1 MQLTNAAHLSRL
13 GPPALAFA
21 LALIGLLVMP
31 VPTHAAARQPEA
43 MASAG
48 WHGRA
53 IENPR
58 PRLRVVDVQW
68 PKGWSAGPVGFR
80 SGYTRPGGSE
90 RVREVQRRL
99 MNLGYRPGP
108 VDGLFGPRTRA
119 ATQWFQFK
127 HGLPTNGSVNRS
139 TLAVLTARSDHKP
152 LPTKPRERS
161 TDTDTD
167 TTTPRDTTVPAL
179 APPPAPA
186 PVQAPAQAPADGNS
200 DRIAL
205 ALLLLVLALG
215 LGIITGLLG
224 PELMRAIR
232 APEPPTPRTETP
244 PPAPVPPSS
253 SPALSTA
260 TALTP
265 APAPRR
271 PKPAPRPA
279 PAVLGYAVVESNG
292 HEADSATATL
302 ALRCARE
309 GWSLIEVI
317 HDGKQPGQ
325 RLAERPGLGY
335 ALRQIRSG
343 VAAGLVVA
351 RMSDFTVRITDLA
364 TLLRW
369 LGEANA
375 FLGAADHELDTS
387 TRAGQATARAVID
400 LGGWERRLI
409 SERTRQD
416 LAYGRFTPGN
426 RHPRGELN
434 REIAAMHERGISM
447 RAIADALNL
456 ADIAT
461 PAGRRRWQTT
471 DVRAVAEEALG
482 T

>member
-1 MQLTNAAHLSRL
+1 MQLINAAHLSRL

-21 LALIGLLVMP
+21 LVLIGLLVMP
-31 VPTHAAARQPEA
+31 VPTHAARQPEA

-53 IENPR
+53 IQNPR

-90 RVREVQRRL
+90 RVRDVQRRL
-99 MNLGYRPGP
+99 VKLGYRPGP

-127 HGLPTNGSVNRS
+127 HGLPTNGRVNRS

-152 LPTKPRERS
+152 LPTKPRGS
-161 TDTDTD
+161 TDTTPATD
-167 TTTPRDTTVPAL
+167 TTAPAL
-179 APPPAPA
+179 APPPASA
-186 PVQAPAQAPADGNS
+186 PVQVPADGNS
-200 DRIAL
+200 DGIAL

-224 PELMRAIR
+224 PDLLRAMRA
-232 APEPPTPRTETP
+232 PKPPAPRTETP
-244 PPAPVPPSS
+244 PRAPGPPS
-253 SPALSTA
+253 SPALSSA

-271 PKPAPRPA
+271 PRPAPRPA
-279 PAVLGYAVVESNG
+279 PRVLGYAVVDLNGEEAES
-292 HEADSATATL
+292 ASAAL
-302 ALRCARE
+302 ALRCARQ
-309 GWSLIEVI
+309 GWSLLEVI
-317 HDGKQPGQ
+317 HDGKQPGH
-325 RLAERPGLGY
+325 RLAQRPGLGY

-343 VAAGLVVA
+343 VATGLVVA
-351 RMSDFTVRITDLA
+351 RMRDFTIRITDLA
-364 TLLRW
+364 TLLRR
-369 LGEANA
+369 LDEANA

-387 TRAGQATARAVID
+387 TRAGQATARAVIE
-400 LGGWERRLI
+400 LGRWERRLI
-409 SERTRQD
+409 GERTRQD
-416 LAYGRFTPGN
+416 LANGRFTPGK
-426 RHPRGELN
+426 RPSRGELN
-434 REIAAMHERGISM
+434 REIAAMLERGISR

-461 PAGRRRWQTT
+461 PAGQRRWQTT
-471 DVRAVAEEALG
+471 DVRAVTEEALS

>member
-1 MQLTNAAHLSRL
+1 MQLINAAHLSRL

-21 LALIGLLVMP
+21 LVVIGLLVMP
-31 VPTHAAARQPEA
+31 VPTHAARQPEA

-48 WHGRA
+48 WQGRA
-53 IENPR
+53 IQNPR

-99 MNLGYRPGP
+99 VKLGYRPGP

-119 ATQWFQFK
+119 ATQWFQYK
-127 HGLPTNGSVNRS
+127 HGLPTNGRVNRS
-139 TLAVLTARSDHKP
+139 TLAVLAARSEGKP

-161 TDTDTD
+161 TDTTPPPE
-167 TTTPRDTTVPAL
+167 TTAAVL
-179 APPPAPA
+179 APPPATA
-186 PVQAPAQAPADGNS
+186 PVQAPAQVTADGNS

-224 PELMRAIR
+224 PELLRATR
-232 APEPPTPRTETP
+232 APAPPAPRTETP
-244 PPAPVPPSS
+244 PPAPVPPPS
-253 SPALSTA
+253 SPALSSA

-271 PKPAPRPA
+271 PRPAPRPA

-292 HEADSATATL
+292 HEADSATAAL
-302 ALRCARE
+302 ALRCARQ
-309 GWSLIEVI
+309 GWSLLEVI
-317 HDGKQPGQ
+317 HDGKQPGH

-343 VAAGLVVA
+343 AASGLVVA
-351 RMSDFTVRITDLA
+351 RMQDFTIRITDLA

-369 LGEANA
+369 LDEANA

-416 LAYGRFTPGN
+416 LAYGRFTPG
-426 RHPRGELN
+426 RQHPRGELN
-434 REIAAMHERGISM
+434 REIAAMHERGISL

-471 DVRAVAEEALG
+471 DVRAVTEEALS

>member
-1 MQLTNAAHLSRL
+1 MQLINAAHISRL

-21 LALIGLLVMP
+21 LALIGLMVMP
-31 VPTHAAARQPEA
+31 MPTHAASKPEA
-43 MASAG
+43 LASAG

-68 PKGWSAGPVGFR
+68 PKKGWSAGPVGFR

-99 MNLGYRPGP
+99 VKLGYRPGP

-127 HGLPTNGSVNRS
+127 HGLPTNGRVNRS
-139 TLAVLTARSDHKP
+139 TLGVLKARSDHKP
-152 LPTKPRERS
+152 LPTQPRERR
-161 TDTDTD
+161 TD
-167 TTTPRDTTVPAL
+167 TTPPPDTTAPAL
-179 APPPAPA
+179 TPPAAPAPA
-186 PVQAPAQAPADGNS
+186 QAPAPAPAQAPADDNS
-200 DRIAL
+200 DRIAI
-205 ALLLLVLALG
+205 AVLLLVLALG
-215 LGIITGLLG
+215 LGVITGLMG
-224 PELMRAIR
+224 PELRRAMR
-232 APEPPTPRTETP
+232 PPQPPAPRTETP
-244 PPAPVPPSS
+244 PPAPVPPPAA
-253 SPALSTA
+253 PALSSA

-271 PKPAPRPA
+271 PKPAPKPA

-292 HEADSATATL
+292 NEADSATAAV

-317 HDGKQPGQ
+317 HDGKQPGH

-343 VAAGLVVA
+343 VASGLVVA
-351 RMSDFTVRITDLA
+351 RMRDFTTRIADLA

-369 LGEANA
+369 LGEADA

-416 LAYGRFTPGN
+416 LAYGRFTPRG
-426 RHPRGELN
+426 RHPQDELN
-434 REIAAMHERGISM
+434 REIAAMHGRGISL

-456 ADIAT
+456 ADIST

-471 DVRAVAEEALG
+471 DVRAVTEEALG
-482 T
+482 A